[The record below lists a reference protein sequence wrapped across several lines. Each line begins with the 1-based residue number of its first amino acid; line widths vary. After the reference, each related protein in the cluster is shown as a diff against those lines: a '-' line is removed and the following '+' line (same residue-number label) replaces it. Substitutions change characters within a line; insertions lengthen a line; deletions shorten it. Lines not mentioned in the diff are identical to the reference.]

1 VVSCIQVCHLKCRE
15 FSFLLWMLHSPPIT
29 SFLISSPKY
38 QWRVRIIRILVMQF
52 YPVSFYFLSHRSK
65 YSVHRPVFKH
75 PSSILSSKEKDQV
88 SYLYETTG
96 KITWERGSYG
106 SEYEDNCLLGCDSV
120 KSGINLPTIRTEIIF
135 LPWWRRQQ
143 VSPKHW
149 YISTTLHGFT
159 LQKVGNLQESFDS
172 ACWNN
177 NFYGFE

>member
-1 VVSCIQVCHLKCRE
+1 MVSCIQVCHLKSRE

-106 SEYEDNCLLGCDSV
+106 SEYEDNSFRMWLREIWYKFTDDSDGNYFSSLMEEAAGFSETLIYFYHIARLHV
-120 KSGINLPTIRTEIIF
+120 TESG
-135 LPWWRRQQ
+135 
-143 VSPKHW
+143 
-149 YISTTLHGFT
+149 
-159 LQKVGNLQESFDS
+159 
-172 ACWNN
+172 
-177 NFYGFE
+177 